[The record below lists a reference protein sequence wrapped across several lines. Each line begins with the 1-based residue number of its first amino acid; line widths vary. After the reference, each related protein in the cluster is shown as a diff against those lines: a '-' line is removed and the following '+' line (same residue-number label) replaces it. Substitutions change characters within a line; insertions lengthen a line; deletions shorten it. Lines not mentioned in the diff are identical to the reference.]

1 MKTLD
6 EFYDDTKQDLTIEES
21 ELDRESLRTPYLYDK
36 YLKMYQ
42 KTKLHLREVEQRYNE
57 IKLEKHRYYS
67 GNADPEVYKKSPFD
81 IKVLRQDL
89 DLYMNAD
96 PELAK
101 AFDMVDYASA
111 IKDFLEK
118 TLKNVENRNWN
129 IKNAIEW
136 RKFLSG
142 VT

>member
-6 EFYDDTKQDLTIEES
+6 EFYNDTKQDLTIEES

-42 KTKLHLREVEQRYNE
+42 KTKLHLREVEQKYNE
-57 IKLEKHRYYS
+57 IRLEKHRYYS
-67 GNADPEVYKKSPFD
+67 GNADPEVYKKSPFG
-81 IKVLRQDL
+81 IKVVKQDL
-89 DLYMNAD
+89 EMYLNAD
-96 PELAK
+96 PDLAK
-101 AFDMVDYASA
+101 ATDLVEYVSA

-118 TLKNVENRNWN
+118 TLKNIENRNWN

>member
-1 MKTLD
+1 MKTLN
-6 EFYDDTKQDLTIEES
+6 EFYDDTKKDLVIEES

-42 KTKLHLREVEQRYNE
+42 ETKLHLRKVQQKYNVL
-57 IKLEKHRYYS
+57 KLEKHRYYT
-67 GNADPEVYKKSPFD
+67 GNADPEVYKENPFG
-81 IKVLRQDL
+81 IKVIKQDL
-89 DLYMNAD
+89 ELYLNAD
-96 PELAK
+96 PELSK
-101 AFDMVDYASA
+101 VFDMVDYASV

-118 TLKNVENRNWN
+118 TLKNIENRNWN

>member
-1 MKTLD
+1 MKTLN
-6 EFYDDTKQDLTIEES
+6 EFYDDTKKDLVIEES

-42 KTKLHLREVEQRYNE
+42 ETKLHLRKVQQKYNVL
-57 IKLEKHRYYS
+57 KLEKHRYYT
-67 GNADPEVYKKSPFD
+67 GNADPEVYKEKPFG
-81 IKVLRQDL
+81 IKVIKQDL
-89 DLYMNAD
+89 ELYLNAD
-96 PELAK
+96 PELSK
-101 AFDMVDYASA
+101 VFDMVDYASV

-118 TLKNVENRNWN
+118 TLKNIENRNWN